1 MSSMS
6 SRSIISTPAETPEFV
21 ELDLRNNSCPIC
33 NNVLRDCVQLP
44 CGHKTCESCI
54 DQLFNN
60 SISEGTCPVNDE
72 DCFAFSRSS
81 VVPDYGTRREIL
93 KSKVY
98 CPYKTNGCAT
108 IIEWQKLQN
117 HKESCEHKPRECP
130 NRNEG
135 CQETLSFKD
144 LTDHITNHCLYSL
157 VSCPDCQT
165 PVMRKDLQNHQNDCT
180 RFPISCKFHCDVGVL
195 PREEMKVHENACP
208 KKLTKCPYSSAGCAF
223 EGKENE
229 IQDHEKSAL
238 VYHLSLNQDYAK
250 NMEQQNFNIQQEM
263 QTLKDQKVHMEEEI
277 IATRNDYR
285 TLVQHYEGLKK
296 DYVDFQM
303 RVVSTVEKVFGM
315 EELLKNVPSKHTTDN
330 LGRELRS
337 LKDNQE
343 ELNRKLSD
351 FDRQGFTSGGDTRR
365 GNTDPSSTEAL
376 KKQISNL
383 EKQAAIQDIRLAELD
398 LRFQILETASY
409 NGILIWKIMDF
420 ARRKNDAVSGRT
432 YSLFSQPFYTGR
444 FGYKMCGRVYLNG
457 DGMGKGTHLSLFFVV
472 MKGEHDALM
481 PWPFQQNIQMGLLDQ
496 QDGSSPVSDSF
507 RPDTSSSSFQR
518 PTTDMNTA
526 VGCPMFVS
534 HAKLETRK
542 YLRDDTIFLKI
553 AVDISGLPHH

>member
-1 MSSMS
+1 MSSIS
-6 SRSIISTPAETPEFV
+6 SRSIISTPVEIPEFV
-21 ELDLRNNSCPIC
+21 EIDLRNNSCPIC
-33 NNVLRDCVQLP
+33 RNVLRDCVQLP

-72 DCFAFSRSS
+72 DCFSFSRND

-108 IIEWQKLQN
+108 VIEWQKLQN

-130 NRNEG
+130 NKNDG
-135 CQETLSFKD
+135 CQAILSFKD
-144 LTDHITNHCLYSL
+144 ITDHITNHCLYSL
-157 VSCPDCQT
+157 VSCSHCQS
-165 PVMRKDLQNHQNDCT
+165 PVMRKDLQNHHDDCT
-180 RFPISCKFHCDVGVL
+180 RFPISCKFHCDVGEL
-195 PREEMKVHENACP
+195 PREEMKVHENSCP
-208 KKLTKCPYSSAGCAF
+208 KKLAKCPYASAGCTF

-229 IQDHEKSAL
+229 IKEHEKTAL

-263 QTLKDQKVHMEEEI
+263 QILKDQKVHMEEEI

-296 DYVDFQM
+296 EYVDFQM

-351 FDRQGFTSGGDTRR
+351 FDRQGFTSGDTRR
-365 GNTDPSSTEAL
+365 GNTDPSTTEAL

-496 QDGSSPVSDSF
+496 QDGSQPVSDSF

-553 AVDISGLPHH
+553 AVDTSGLPHH